1 MALRANILRLTAAFA
16 VGLALVTAPM
26 PVASAAAP
34 NWSGLDARAFA
45 DRVPPPG
52 GLIRSVPL
60 NPELSVTAA
69 ARAYRILYSTTD
81 QHNSPA
87 VSTAAVF
94 VPKGE
99 APPGGWPVIAWAHGT
114 VGLGDD
120 CTPSAQPRS
129 ARDNEYLSHWL
140 DQGYVVVGSDY
151 TGLGTPGLMSYLNSV
166 ATAHAI
172 IDSVIA
178 AHHLNLP
185 LSPKWALVGQSQGG
199 AAAVASA
206 RWATEFSKGSGLDYR
221 GVVATGT
228 PANIDD
234 VIITAG
240 PDMVLPPGL
249 GPIASAYTAYI
260 LAGFRELRPDVN
272 SVLTPAGLAAADK
285 AETLCTAPLSAAVTG
300 LTPPEFFSAP
310 LASLPDMRSALADF
324 MGTPITGYDRPIFL
338 GVGLKD
344 RDVPPSST
352 LKFADQLKANGQD
365 VALYVYPEDDHSST
379 VLTSMADSTPFLQ
392 AQFAG

>member
-34 NWSGLDARAFA
+34 NWSGLDAGAFA

-324 MGTPITGYDRPIFL
+324 MGTPIAGYNRPIFL

>member
-94 VPKGE
+94 VPKGA

-324 MGTPITGYDRPIFL
+324 MGTPIAGYDRPIFL

>member
-1 MALRANILRLTAAFA
+1 MAQRAYFSRLTAAFVA
-16 VGLALVTAPM
+16 GLMLVAAPI
-26 PVASAAAP
+26 PTASAAAP

-52 GLIRSVPL
+52 GLIRTVPL
-60 NPELSVTAA
+60 NPELSVAGA

-87 VSTAAVF
+87 VSTGVVF
-94 VPKGE
+94 VPPGE

-140 DQGYVVVGSDY
+140 NESYVVVGSDY

-178 AHHLNLP
+178 AHHMNLP

-272 SVLTPAGLAAADK
+272 SVLTPAGLTAANQ
-285 AETLCTAPLSAAVTG
+285 AETLCTAPLSAAVAG
-300 LTPPEFFSAP
+300 LTPPQFFSAP
-310 LASLPDMRSALADF
+310 LASLPGMRGALADF
-324 MGTPITGYDRPIFL
+324 MGTPIAGYDRPIFL

>member
-60 NPELSVTAA
+60 NPELSVTGA

-234 VIITAG
+234 VVITAG

-272 SVLTPAGLAAADK
+272 SVLTPAGLSAADK

>member
-1 MALRANILRLTAAFA
+1 MAQRAYFSRLTAAFVA
-16 VGLALVTAPM
+16 GLMLVAAPI
-26 PVASAAAP
+26 PTASAAAP

-52 GLIRSVPL
+52 GLIRTVPL
-60 NPELSVTAA
+60 NPELSVAGA

-87 VSTAAVF
+87 VSTGVVF
-94 VPKGE
+94 VPPGE

-140 DQGYVVVGSDY
+140 NEGYVVVGSDY

-178 AHHLNLP
+178 AHHMNLP

-272 SVLTPAGLAAADK
+272 SVLTPAGLTAANQ
-285 AETLCTAPLSAAVTG
+285 AETLCTAPLSAAVAG
-300 LTPPEFFSAP
+300 LTPPQFFSAP
-310 LASLPDMRSALADF
+310 LASLPGMRGALADF
-324 MGTPITGYDRPIFL
+324 MGTPIAGYDRPIFL